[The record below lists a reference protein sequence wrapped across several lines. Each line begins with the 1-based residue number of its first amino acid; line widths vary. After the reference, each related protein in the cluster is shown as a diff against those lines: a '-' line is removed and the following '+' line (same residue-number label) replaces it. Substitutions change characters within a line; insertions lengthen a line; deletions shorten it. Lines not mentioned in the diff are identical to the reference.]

1 MWIVSNEDKSIAST
15 WGAVVHLKANEPKQ
29 VGDDLGLLCLQE
41 GCTEVKGGVPDVN
54 VEEVPEPVI
63 EEAPEPVI
71 DEEVSVEETAVV
83 EEPKPNLKGMS
94 KIELEEFGR
103 TIGVELDRRKKKA
116 DLIAQL
122 EDCLH

>member
-54 VEEVPEPVI
+54 VEEVPEPIVEEEVSI
-63 EEAPEPVI
+63 EEA
-71 DEEVSVEETAVV
+71 AVV

-94 KIELEEFGR
+94 KIELEEYGR
-103 TIGVELDRRKKKA
+103 SLGIELDRRKKKA
-116 DLIAQL
+116 TLIAEI

>member
-41 GCTEVKGGVPDVN
+41 GCTEVKGGV
-54 VEEVPEPVI
+54 EK
-63 EEAPEPVI
+63 APEPVA
-71 DEEVSVEETAVV
+71 EEAPVVEEAPIAEEISIEEEAVV
-83 EEPKPNLKGMS
+83 EEPKPDLQGMT
-94 KIELEEFGR
+94 KVELEEYGR
-103 TIGVELDRRKKKA
+103 SIGIELDRRKKKA
-116 DLIAQL
+116 TLIAEI

>member
-15 WGAVVHLKANEPKQ
+15 WGAVIHLKANQPRQ

-54 VEEVPEPVI
+54 VEEVPEPVV
-63 EEAPEPVI
+63 E
-71 DEEVSVEETAVV
+71 EEVSIEETAVV

-94 KIELEEFGR
+94 KLELEEYGR
-103 TIGVELDRRKKKA
+103 TIGIELDRPKKKA
-116 DLIAQL
+116 DLIKEI

>member
-63 EEAPEPVI
+63 EE
-71 DEEVSVEETAVV
+71 EVSVEETAVV
-83 EEPKPNLKGMS
+83 EEAAVVEETKPNLKGMS
-94 KIELEEFGR
+94 KLELEEFGR

-116 DLIAQL
+116 DLIAEL

>member
-63 EEAPEPVI
+63 EE
-71 DEEVSVEETAVV
+71 EVSVEETAVV
-83 EEPKPNLKGMS
+83 EEAAVVEETKPNLKGMS
-94 KIELEEFGR
+94 KLELEEFGR
-103 TIGVELDRRKKKA
+103 TIGIELDRRKKKA
-116 DLIAQL
+116 DLIAEL